1 MNSNMKID
9 KRALGVSL
17 LLTGGTLFV
26 TTLVAFLVQYANPM
40 FLFALVIVA
49 LVVFFYFLFKD

>member
-1 MNSNMKID
+1 MKID

-26 TTLVAFLVQYANPM
+26 TTLMAFLVQYANPM

-49 LVVFFYFLFKD
+49 LVVFFYFVFKD

>member
-1 MNSNMKID
+1 MKID
-9 KRALGVSL
+9 KRALGISL

-26 TTLVAFLVQYANPM
+26 TTLVALLVQYANPT